1 MASFRGC
8 KHNVKAVEV
17 GKVRTGR
24 KMCYADT
31 LRKVRGSME
40 STRPV
45 RAYADNEKTVIS
57 WFYGR
62 CSMGS

>member
-8 KHNVKAVEV
+8 THNVTAAEV
-17 GKVRTGR
+17 GKVRAGG

-40 STRPV
+40 PTRPV
-45 RAYADNEKTVIS
+45 RAYADNEKTLIS
-57 WFYGR
+57 CF
-62 CSMGS
+62 